1 MIILSC
7 NLELCRQISERLKK
21 PLHFRED
28 LMEIRSLSFSASPHF
43 GPCSFASLRTRFG
56 DNEHSCV
63 IITVNCKRF
72 VKPTRAVIMSS
83 VIYNKKALPAAN
95 RNLYRNQSQKRA
107 CY

>member
-1 MIILSC
+1 
-7 NLELCRQISERLKK
+7 
-21 PLHFRED
+21 
-28 LMEIRSLSFSASPHF
+28 MEIRLLSFSASPHF

-72 VKPTRAVIMSS
+72 VKPTRAVIVSS
-83 VIYNKKALPAAN
+83 VIYNKKALPVVN
-95 RNLYRNQSQKRA
+95 RNFYRNQSQKRA

>member
-7 NLELCRQISERLKK
+7 NLELSRQISERLKK

-43 GPCSFASLRTRFG
+43 GLRSFASLRTRFG

-72 VKPTRAVIMSS
+72 V
-83 VIYNKKALPAAN
+83 
-95 RNLYRNQSQKRA
+95 
-107 CY
+107 

>member
-1 MIILSC
+1 
-7 NLELCRQISERLKK
+7 
-21 PLHFRED
+21 
-28 LMEIRSLSFSASPHF
+28 MEIRALSFSASPHF
-43 GPCSFASLRTRFG
+43 GLRSFASLRTRFG

-72 VKPTRAVIMSS
+72 VKPTRAVIVSS